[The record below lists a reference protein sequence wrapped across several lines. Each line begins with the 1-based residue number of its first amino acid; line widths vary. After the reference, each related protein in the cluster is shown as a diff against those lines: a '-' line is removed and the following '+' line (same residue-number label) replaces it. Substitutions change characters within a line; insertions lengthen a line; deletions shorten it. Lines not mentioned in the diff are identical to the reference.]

1 MNKIVVTKEA
11 KLIDYL
17 LENTEYSRNKI
28 KSLLKYRS
36 ISIPGIRQIKHDTI
50 VKPHQVISI
59 SSEKKVTKIGKID
72 IVYEDE
78 NYLVVNKPGGML
90 TISTEKESNRT
101 LYHFVR
107 EYIKEQDKR
116 NKIFIVHRLDRETSG
131 LVLFAKDEDLKR
143 KLQENWEK
151 AALTRKYVGVVSGIL
166 EKKEDQLI
174 NYLKE
179 NTQNRVFISKDSSG
193 KKAITNYKV
202 IRENRNSLLEI
213 EIKTGRKNQIRV
225 QLAEINHPI
234 IGDNKYGMIKAK
246 RMYLQAV
253 KLAIRDPITNKV
265 LTFEIDTP
273 RDFLRQL

>member
-1 MNKIVVTKEA
+1 MNQLVVKEEK
-11 KLIDYL
+11 KLMDYL

-28 KSLLKYRS
+28 KSLLKYHSVS
-36 ISIPGIRQIKHDTI
+36 ISGVHQAKYDTI
-50 VKPHQVISI
+50 VKPGQVILI
-59 SSEKKVTKIGKID
+59 SNEKKATKIGKID

-78 NYLVVNKPGGML
+78 NYLVVNKPSGML

-107 EYIKEQDKR
+107 GYIKEQDKR

-131 LVLFAKDEDLKR
+131 LVVFAKNEDLKR

-151 AALTRKYVGVVSGIL
+151 VAITRKYVAIVAGIL
-166 EKKEDQLI
+166 EKKEDKLVH
-174 NYLKE
+174 YLKE

-202 IRENRNSLLEI
+202 IRENKNSLLEI
-213 EIKTGRKNQIRV
+213 EIETGRKNQIRV
-225 QLAEINHPI
+225 QLAEIGHSI
-234 IGDNKYGMIKAK
+234 IGDSKYGTVKAK
-246 RMYLQAV
+246 RMYLHAKELV
-253 KLAIRDPITNKV
+253 LRDPITGKV
-265 LTFEIDTP
+265 LSFEMNTP

>member
-1 MNKIVVTKEA
+1 MNQIIVAKEA
-11 KLIDYL
+11 KLMDYL
-17 LENTEYSRNKI
+17 LENTDYSRNKI
-28 KSLLKYRS
+28 KSLLKYHAIS
-36 ISIPGIRQIKHDTI
+36 ISGVKQVKHDTI
-50 VKPHQVISI
+50 IKPKQTILI
-59 SSEKKVTKIGKID
+59 SSEKKVTKIGNID

-107 EYIKEQDKR
+107 EYIKEKGKR

-131 LVLFAKDEDLKR
+131 LVVFAKNEDLKR

-151 AALTRKYVGVVSGIL
+151 VAIMRKYVAVVSGIL
-166 EKKEDQLI
+166 EKKEDKLI
-174 NYLKE
+174 HYLKE
-179 NTQNRVFISKDSSG
+179 NTQNRVFVSKDSSG

-202 IRENRNSLLEI
+202 MRENKNSLLEI

-225 QLAEINHPI
+225 QLAEIGHSI
-234 IGDNKYGMIKAK
+234 IGDNKYGTIKAK
-246 RMYLQAV
+246 RLYLHAMELV
-253 KLAIRDPITNKV
+253 LRDPMTGKV
-265 LTFEIDTP
+265 LSFEIDTP